1 MRAFLETVEKAGY
14 FVGLYCSRSPL
25 MNLVDNDIRQK
36 YTIWVA
42 EWANK
47 TCYPDP
53 YDMWQRAC
61 NGDVKGIS
69 GNVDLDIC
77 YKHFPSIIKRK
88 GLNNYG
94 TSGSCIADICIDPNP
109 VSDGRVKQ
117 PAEDGT
123 VGCILKI
130 GDERCELLR
139 RMVLRIDLHGDLL
152 CLTAVVA
159 HQFDHLEIF
168 A

>member
-1 MRAFLETVEKAGY
+1 
-14 FVGLYCSRSPL
+14 
-25 MNLVDNDIRQK
+25 
-36 YTIWVA
+36 
-42 EWANK
+42 
-47 TCYPDP
+47 
-53 YDMWQRAC
+53 MWQRSC

-109 VSDGRVKQ
+109 VSDGRVKK

-123 VGCILKI
+123 VGCIIKI
-130 GDERCELLR
+130 GDKTYVG
-139 RMVLRIDLHGDLL
+139 VLRE
-152 CLTAVVA
+152 
-159 HQFDHLEIF
+159 Q
-168 A
+168 